1 MCYAIFG
8 HTLFSLPKNF
18 AWPQEICLVNAYS
31 YGAYGLNIA
40 LRFLGELN
48 PGIAIFKNNQGNR
61 KTMGIV
67 ESVYLGIT
75 GGLTFVTEHLALAL
89 TVIFVKPFDNLESL
103 WVLIPI
109 YLGMMIADVFQE
121 KRGTSMGNAISNS
134 LIPFWGGIDFLR
146 ITFRSWDGGW
156 VDIIK
161 IVLAS
166 VIILYGVVIV
176 VVGIYGNE
184 IIKKIGRIREVSYV
198 IIMSV
203 PIYYDI
209 IEFDW
214 HYLVGALMF
223 FPIFYFFFEIVMRFL
238 PDTKALL
245 DEVKVIDSE
254 MHHLKDEIE
263 DFATGNDLQLHKG
276 TGNGALGQ
284 KPANPGV
291 RKPFPA
297 AAKPSA
303 RMPLGAVQRKPIIQP
318 HHGPMP
324 QKKINQNFPVHKLK
338 TDKIIRE
345 R

>member
-1 MCYAIFG
+1 
-8 HTLFSLPKNF
+8 
-18 AWPQEICLVNAYS
+18 
-31 YGAYGLNIA
+31 
-40 LRFLGELN
+40 
-48 PGIAIFKNNQGNR
+48 
-61 KTMGIV
+61 MGIIEPV
-67 ESVYLGIT
+67 LAGIS
-75 GGLTFVTEHLALAL
+75 GGLSFITEHLALAL
-89 TVIFVKPFDNLESL
+89 TVIFVKPFDNLERL

-146 ITFRSWDGGW
+146 ITFRSWEGGW

-166 VIILYGVVIV
+166 AIILYGVVIV

-238 PDTKALL
+238 PDSKALL
-245 DEVKVIDSE
+245 DEVKIIDSE

-263 DFATGNDLQLHKG
+263 DFATGHDRHENKG
-276 TGNGALGQ
+276 AGNGSLGQ
-284 KPANPGV
+284 KHPIPGMKRPSVGAANQGPANKPPGLH
-291 RKPFPA
+291 P
-297 AAKPSA
+297 
-303 RMPLGAVQRKPIIQP
+303 GAVQGRPILRPP
-318 HHGPMP
+318 HGAVLK
-324 QKKINQNFPVHKLK
+324 KKINQNHPMHNLK
-338 TDKIIRE
+338 SGKIIRE
-345 R
+345 Q